1 MLFADLLSL
10 HLVTFLMLFILVHVT
25 FFSSRCMLELKF
37 AIYYRAA
44 SLPSQASYA
53 VLAEESQAFFRGVG
67 NERNLVHLV
76 EKSVE
81 IKLKLWEIKADFLE
95 LKLGNQPHPLLQL
108 WRHPWGKSRGNQRE
122 IRKSRT
128 PKLLVADPSLS
139 SSTPRTQTVFRNN
152 YISLLSDLCAC
163 VHLKKKWRRKGSHSS
178 SVSGS
183 KLMNRIA
190 SYDFKPGKKAT
201 GWCTAQWKMLLFYA
215 KTIVKESREFE
226 LARRLKKKKK
236 KKKKKENTLA
246 VWWLSGSVLS
256 RCFLAPL
263 GVLFVDHENT
273 RGWTERCYNGL

>member
-1 MLFADLLSL
+1 MSLFLAADACLSW
-10 HLVTFLMLFILVHVT
+10 
-25 FFSSRCMLELKF
+25 
-37 AIYYRAA
+37 
-44 SLPSQASYA
+44 SLPSITEQQVSPHRLPMQYWLKNHRLSSEGSATKEISYT
-53 VLAEESQAFFRGVG
+53 SW
-67 NERNLVHLV
+67 RNQLKSSWNC
-76 EKSVE
+76 EKSKQIFLNSSSE
-81 IKLKLWEIKADFLE
+81 ISPTHFY
-95 LKLGNQPHPLLQL
+95 NV

-183 KLMNRIA
+183 KLMSRIA

-201 GWCTAQWKMLLFYA
+201 GWCTAQWKMLMFYA

-226 LARRLKKKKK
+226 LARRLKKKK

-273 RGWTERCYNGL
+273 RRWTERCYNGL